1 MPAAPFTLKSTEQEA
16 PPVLHAG
23 GEKVAVRP
31 EGEDAPEKETESVLT
46 HGQLF
51 LAVAVKP
58 AWVPAALPEK
68 KVRLVLLDERATHGG
83 GV

>member
-1 MPAAPFTLKSTEQEA
+1 LPAAPFTLKSTEQET

-23 GEKVAVRP
+23 GVKVAVRP
-31 EGEDAPEKETESVLT
+31 RGEDTAEKEMESVLT
-46 HGQLF
+46 PGQLF
-51 LAVAVKP
+51 LAVAVKL
-58 AWVPAALPEK
+58 AWVPAALTEK